1 MPQTHEGVCQCGA
14 VRYRITGE
22 ATALVACHCSHCQR
36 QSGSA
41 FGLSMR
47 LAADQFELIK
57 GELKGF
63 ARPGNDR
70 IITGSFCPHCGTH
83 IHHKLSDQPDVIS
96 LKLGTLDD
104 TEWLIRC
111 QMMQRFI
118 GKRRGNRHDHIPA
131 PALRR
136 RLSMRLHPLPDHL

>member
-1 MPQTHEGVCQCGA
+1 MPQIHEGGCQCGA

-22 ATALVACHCSHCQR
+22 ATALFACHCSHCQR

-70 IITGSFCPHCGTH
+70 IITGSFCPDCGTR

-96 LKLGTLDD
+96 LKPGTLDD
-104 TEWLIRC
+104 TEWLP
-111 QMMQRFI
+111 QPVHVFTDNAQDWYQFPDDATVH
-118 GKRRGNRHDHIPA
+118 RGTA
-131 PALRR
+131 AQ
-136 RLSMRLHPLPDHL
+136 SA

>member
-1 MPQTHEGVCQCGA
+1 MPQIHEGGCQCGV

-22 ATALVACHCSHCQR
+22 ATALFACHCSHCQR

-47 LAADQFELIK
+47 LAADQFQLIK

-70 IITGSFCPHCGTH
+70 IITGSFCPDCGTH
-83 IHHKLSDQPDVIS
+83 IHHKLGDQPDVIS
-96 LKLGTLDD
+96 LKPGTLDD
-104 TEWLIRC
+104 TEWLLQPVLVFTDNAQDWY
-111 QMMQRFI
+111 QM
-118 GKRRGNRHDHIPA
+118 
-131 PALRR
+131 
-136 RLSMRLHPLPDHL
+136 PDDATFHRETAGQSA